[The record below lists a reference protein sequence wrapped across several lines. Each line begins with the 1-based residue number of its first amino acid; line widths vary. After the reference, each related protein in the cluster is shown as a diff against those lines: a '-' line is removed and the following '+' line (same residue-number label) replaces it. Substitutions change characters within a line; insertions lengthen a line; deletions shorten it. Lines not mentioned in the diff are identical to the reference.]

1 MSFQTSALILSWIA
15 ILLLALVVSGLVRQV
30 HALTSGTAGRPG
42 SVGLRPGAPAPG
54 FRDLAPPSPATL
66 VLLFLDSGCATCE
79 QLLDE
84 VAERAPRGDVALRVL
99 YRNAAPAG
107 AADVPVTVLGEQAEL
122 FDRYDAIATPFAV
135 VVDATGRV
143 RRSEPVGSRS
153 ALRHL
158 LDGVD
163 QVDQPSGGAPGPAVH
178 QIQSG
183 GAR

>member
-30 HALTSGTAGRPG
+30 HALSNGTAGRSG
-42 SVGLRPGAPAPG
+42 SVGLRPGSPAPR

-66 VLLFLDSGCATCE
+66 VLLFLDDGCATCD

-84 VAERAPRGDVALRVL
+84 ATEQAQRSDGTIRVL
-99 YRNAAPAG
+99 YRHTVPPRV
-107 AADVPVTVLGEQAEL
+107 ADLPLTVLGEQAEL

-135 VVDATGRV
+135 VVDPTGHI
-143 RRSEPVGSRS
+143 RRSEPVGSRA

-158 LDGVD
+158 LDQSDDATGPTV
-163 QVDQPSGGAPGPAVH
+163 PSSERGGGL
-178 QIQSG
+178 
-183 GAR
+183 